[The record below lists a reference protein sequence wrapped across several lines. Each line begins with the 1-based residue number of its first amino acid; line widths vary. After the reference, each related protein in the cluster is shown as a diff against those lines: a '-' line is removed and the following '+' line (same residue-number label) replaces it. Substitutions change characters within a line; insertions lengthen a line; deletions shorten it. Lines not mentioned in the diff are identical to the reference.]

1 MGLPRLAALI
11 VAIVSAPLVAD
22 AQQTGAQQAG
32 AEREALPKILRPS
45 TPPKPRT
52 TNPGE
57 RVLVGTGSEAFVT
70 IQGSALSSSNR
81 MLTDA
86 TVRLRDARFGRIVD
100 VTTTD
105 KAGMFIFRRV
115 NPGTYVAEL
124 VDRDG
129 GVLGAS
135 ELLNANAG
143 ETLSA
148 VVKMPFRIPVAGV
161 LGNSAP
167 AAALITATAAASGV
181 LATRVTATDVSP
193 RR

>member
-1 MGLPRLAALI
+1 MRSPRLAVFVVGMLA
-11 VAIVSAPLVAD
+11 APLA
-22 AQQTGAQQAG
+22 AASQQAA

-45 TPPKPRT
+45 TPPRPRAV
-52 TNPGE
+52 NPGD
-57 RVLVGTGSEAFVT
+57 RVLVGTDSEAFTT
-70 IQGSALSSSNR
+70 IQGSALTSANR

-105 KAGMFIFRRV
+105 KAGVFIFRHV
-115 NPGTYVAEL
+115 SPGMYVAEL

-143 ETLSA
+143 EAMSA
-148 VVKMPFRIPVAGV
+148 VVKLPFRIPIAGV

-167 AAALITATAAASGV
+167 AAAIITATAAASGV